1 MNQITFA
8 NPALLTGP
16 ARGSVSVSK
25 FTHETGHDQSE
36 ITGHEIF
43 EMTGHAT
50 ETTGHDGLKYAVPA
64 GVSPDNAEAL
74 RADGSALD
82 AMLEASG
89 IDPENIISE
98 FSDRR
103 RN

>member
-1 MNQITFA
+1 MDSLNVEIDDFRKQ
-8 NPALLTGP
+8 LLRYLLVVRRP
-16 ARGSVSVSK
+16 LAIVCGSD
-25 FTHETGHDQSE
+25 TIGYY
-36 ITGHEIF
+36 IP
-43 EMTGHAT
+43 
-50 ETTGHDGLKYAVPA
+50 VPA